1 MLHGWSIFKGWKK
14 HGNTPKSC
22 FEYVNPLWEFHK
34 TLVLSLHSK
43 REWSNLGYNCCK
55 NNGPPAYQ
63 SYYFGGKIVLPNMIW
78 VSSQF
83 PMTALFL
90 LHAVMTISRKRE
102 SSPLAQ
108 LCTFSPTSHY
118 PTSLSASSAIDS
130 FTNHPLY
137 PPLKTGGIVPISQLP
152 QLFVFNSLKAFI
164 NNVLWDHM
172 NLSSSGTSL

>member
-22 FEYVNPLWEFHK
+22 FEYVNPLWQFHK
-34 TLVLSLHSK
+34 TLVLLLHSK

-90 LHAVMTISRKRE
+90 LHTVMTISRKRE
-102 SSPLAQ
+102 EFPTHTTGHL
-108 LCTFSPTSHY
+108 FS
-118 PTSLSASSAIDS
+118 SLSLPYCLPVHSSTQFS
-130 FTNHPLY
+130 TCQFLY
-137 PPLKTGGIVPISQLP
+137 FP
-152 QLFVFNSLKAFI
+152 F
-164 NNVLWDHM
+164 
-172 NLSSSGTSL
+172 LSSLPSLPPFILSSFHSFCILKFIHLLSTYAASNIL